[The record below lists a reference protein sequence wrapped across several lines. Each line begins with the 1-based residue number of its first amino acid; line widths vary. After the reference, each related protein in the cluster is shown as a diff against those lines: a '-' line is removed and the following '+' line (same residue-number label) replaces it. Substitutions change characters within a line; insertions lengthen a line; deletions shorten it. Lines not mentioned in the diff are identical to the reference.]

1 MVIYK
6 KGYYSLGLIFYSNIP
21 ITISKST
28 DLKYE
33 TCGGEL
39 ALDKTVIF
47 SLFYIVIKQKR
58 TREKGKGHTVEIKE
72 VEK

>member
-21 ITISKST
+21 TTIRKSA

-39 ALDKTVIF
+39 ALDKTVMF
-47 SLFYIVIKQKR
+47 SLFYIGIK
-58 TREKGKGHTVEIKE
+58 
-72 VEK
+72 